1 MAGDN
6 DDDAGKTVDI
16 PTSTRTQEI
25 INANDRLLDM
35 IPVLCWMD
43 LMDGMQMTLHHNHWQ
58 QH

>member
-16 PTSTRTQEI
+16 LEQEI

-35 IPVLCWMD
+35 IPVL
-43 LMDGMQMTLHHNHWQ
+43 DGSYGWHANDSSS
-58 QH
+58 

>member
-16 PTSTRTQEI
+16 HTTRTQEI

-35 IPVLCWMD
+35 IPACWMD

>member
-16 PTSTRTQEI
+16 HTTRTQEI

-35 IPVLCWMD
+35 IPEYAGWILWMACK
-43 LMDGMQMTLHHNHWQ
+43 
-58 QH
+58 

>member
-1 MAGDN
+1 MAREIDEDN
-6 DDDAGKTVDI
+6 HSDAGKTVDI
-16 PTSTRTQEI
+16 LEI